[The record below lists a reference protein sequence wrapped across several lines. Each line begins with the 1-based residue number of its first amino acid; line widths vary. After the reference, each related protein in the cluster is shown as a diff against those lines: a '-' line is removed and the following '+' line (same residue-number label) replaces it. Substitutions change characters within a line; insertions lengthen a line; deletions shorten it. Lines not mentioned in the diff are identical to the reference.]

1 VQRGGDGGP
10 VDDAGN
16 AADPLVA
23 GPRVRDPRV
32 SVVVCSRNR
41 ARLLDRC
48 LASLAGCSG
57 LDEAEVIV
65 VDNGSTDG
73 TPAVAERWSSAL
85 PLRYEREPR
94 TGLSN
99 ARNRALEVARS
110 EVIAFLDDDVLVE
123 PVWLRATWDA
133 FAESPDVGGV
143 AGRVRLQWPEGRPS
157 WLPESREVWF
167 ARLDLG
173 DDARPLTDRE
183 CPVGANMAVRRA
195 AAAAAGGFDPGLG
208 YAGSRLLGNEEVD
221 FFSRVRRAGFAVA
234 YAPAMAVDHV
244 VEGDRVSRRYLLRRV
259 YSQGRSDVRM
269 EARDGAVAA
278 AGERAR
284 EALSRATV
292 RGWRNDVRRL
302 RRPGGWER
310 NLVDVL
316 AGRAKQ
322 LGRAREWAAVRG
334 GGGDGGQA

>member
-1 VQRGGDGGP
+1 
-10 VDDAGN
+10 
-16 AADPLVA
+16 L
-23 GPRVRDPRV
+23 V

-41 ARLLDRC
+41 AALLDRC
-48 LASLAGCSG
+48 LASLAGSPG

-65 VDNGSTDG
+65 VDNGSTDE
-73 TPAVAERWSSAL
+73 TPAVARRWSSTL
-85 PLRYEREPR
+85 PLRYEVEPR

-99 ARNRALEVARS
+99 ARNRALDVARA
-110 EVIAFLDDDVLVE
+110 EAIAFLDDDVLVG
-123 PVWLRATWDA
+123 PGWVHAVRDA
-133 FAESPDVGGV
+133 FAGSPDVGGV

-173 DDARPLTDRE
+173 DVARPLADRE
-183 CPVGANMAVRRA
+183 SPVGANMAVRRT

-221 FFSRVRRAGFAVA
+221 FFDRVWRAGYSVA
-234 YAPAMAVDHV
+234 YAPTMTVDHV

-269 EARDGAVAA
+269 EARAGAGGATAA
-278 AGERAR
+278 RELAL
-284 EALSRATV
+284 EALSRATI

-302 RRPGGWER
+302 RRVGGWER

-334 GGGDGGQA
+334 GRSDGQA